1 MKLKYRYATEQ
12 EIPAEHRGFYV
23 EAQGAYQLDA
33 EGAASAED
41 VSRVQNR
48 LTHAE
53 TELQQQ
59 KADYEKAT
67 AGHLTE
73 RQKLEARVAELE
85 KNRGVGAQPPLHAAP
100 AADVTDNPFAKETFN
115 LTQQGQILK
124 NDPAKAQELQKAAKR
139 KRPAVTA

>member
-1 MKLKYRYATEQ
+1 MKLKYRYPTQE

-41 VSRVQNR
+41 VSHLQNR

-59 KADYEKAT
+59 RAEYEQTA
-67 AGHLTE
+67 AGHLAE
-73 RQKLEARVAELE
+73 RQKLEARVAQLE
-85 KNRGVGAQPPLHAAP
+85 KNRGLGAAP
-100 AADVTDNPFAKETFN
+100 SLNGPRAETETNPFARESFN
-115 LTQQGQILK
+115 LTQQGQIVK
-124 NDPAKAQELQKAAKR
+124 ADPAKAAKLQAAAK
-139 KRPAVTA
+139 KTKATPAA